1 MLILAHRGLSDIYP
15 ENTLIAFKKAFEA
28 GADGIEL
35 DVRITRDG
43 EVVVFHDED
52 LERMAGRNE
61 KISDMDYKDLL
72 RINIG
77 GEKIPLLSEVLN
89 IVPRNKWLNIEIKD
103 KMASYPSVDMV
114 ISRGLSAFTVFS
126 SFDHKLLENLM
137 RDFPSL
143 KFGYLIGKEHE
154 EDPVKLVENIVEN
167 KPFSVH
173 VPYQAFQIFSKE
185 AEEFCVF
192 LRNKGIKI
200 IVWTLNDIEF
210 FKKIKRFVD
219 GVITDKVIDF
229 VRFLRGECT

>member
-1 MLILAHRGLSDIYP
+1 MFVLAHRGLSDIYP
-15 ENTLIAFKKAFEA
+15 ENTLIAFKKAFEV

-35 DVRITRDG
+35 DVRMTRDG

-61 KISDMDYKDLL
+61 KISDMDYKDLI

-89 IVPRNKWLNIEIKD
+89 IVPKNKWLNIEIKD

-126 SFDHKLLENLM
+126 SFDHKLLESLM
-137 RDFPSL
+137 KDFPSL

-173 VPYQAFQIFSKE
+173 IPYQAFQIFSKE

-229 VRFLRGECT
+229 VRFIKGECM